1 MSSNTGN
8 EDFLVGGYPLK
19 NLSRCYDESF
29 GIPFDV
35 LLEVSDGHK
44 VQELKAHKFVLA
56 LHSDVLEE
64 KLRSSVNPK
73 TPIFIRCEDIK
84 AVEVV
89 IKFCY
94 NIIDPLYN
102 KSLRFLIAVYKEAYN
117 LNIAELQV

>member
-1 MSSNTGN
+1 MSSNAGN

-56 LHSDVLEE
+56 FHSDVLEK
-64 KLRSSVNPK
+64 KLRSSVNPT
-73 TPIFIRCEDIK
+73 TPLSLHCEDIEAMK
-84 AVEVV
+84 VV

-94 NIIDPLYN
+94 KIIDPLYN
-102 KSLRFLIAVYKEAYN
+102 KSLRFLIAVYKEAYD